1 MDIKLTNK
9 RLTDIIGLIFW
20 VILTFCVA
28 AFASQFKPGL
38 WYSTLAKPSWTPP
51 GYLFGPVWGILYLAM
66 SISAWLVWRRRSGKR
81 TFLPLGFYLL
91 QLFLNG
97 LWSWLFF
104 GMRSPSLGVAA
115 IISLIVLIFAVIVS
129 FSRLSKIA
137 AGLMAPYLL
146 WVLYAAALNLSIW
159 QLNR

>member
-28 AFASQFKPGL
+28 AFASQFKPGI

-104 GMRSPSLGVAA
+104 GQKLIGFALIDIALLSVMIA
-115 IISLIVLIFAVIVS
+115 ITILYF
-129 FSRLSKIA
+129 SKISKTA
-137 AGLMAPYLL
+137 SILLMPYLI
-146 WVLYAAALNLSIW
+146 WVCFATALNFQIW
-159 QLNR
+159 RIN